1 MLNYLKIT
9 YSLLCK
15 QALIGSLHLSEVLST
30 ISWVITPFFHLT
42 QLFVTLPAL
51 DAHPVSY
58 SFLFPADRKW
68 LEPMNTHTTGSRQEV
83 ISQQHLQPG
92 NRTAPAGRWR
102 NRPRTL
108 THMQVVYIYTDKCR
122 SHKHPLTSP
131 TAVGIG
137 TTTQETE
144 CEHISQT
151 HKHSSSSPESVKHS
165 HTRTKISQE
174 AVVHLYVCFVFA
186 WLSQG

>member
-1 MLNYLKIT
+1 MAGAHEYAHNRE
-9 YSLLCK
+9 S
-15 QALIGSLHLSEVLST
+15 AGSD
-30 ISWVITPFFHLT
+30 LT
-42 QLFVTLPAL
+42 A
-51 DAHPVSY
+51 
-58 SFLFPADRKW
+58 
-68 LEPMNTHTTGSRQEV
+68 
-83 ISQQHLQPG
+83 
-92 NRTAPAGRWR
+92 APATRKQNSPSR
-102 NRPRTL
+102 EVENRPRTL

-165 HTRTKISQE
+165 HTGTKISQE